1 MSKVR
6 SLCDNDAQNYHIQRS
21 KRVNGS
27 ERRVSFRKT
36 GNSDNMLSSG
46 AMASASPISIET
58 PVIQLHQCGIPRLG
72 QPTARKLALALATLS
87 GKTDAS
93 EATVEDLLNYLPMR
107 YEDRSNL
114 ARITNL
120 YDGLEAS
127 LELYVR
133 VAGGFQ
139 VGKNR
144 GPKQPKLFIFEIT
157 ASDPERTGKP
167 VVVWW
172 FVSGRAAQ
180 RIIAYNKQRFSKGAR
195 FIAYGKWEWDTR
207 RNTFALRLNKPDE
220 LEMLPGTWTPPEIGL
235 LRLAEENVE
244 KEEVEKENGGTAGD
258 DESLIDEED
267 AIEDEEAGDP
277 GMAAIH
283 VGRRVPVYR
292 KLGEFRSKRLREIV
306 HAVFS
311 QINDASITET
321 LPAELRSKHQLIGRA
336 EALRRIHFPSEEDS
350 IELYEKARSPA
361 HLRLIFEEFF
371 WVALSLGLRRG
382 ERIKEPKGAVIE
394 ITDRIRDSL
403 ASILPFQLTGA
414 QERVIARIFDDMQS
428 DAPMNRLL
436 QGDVGSGKT
445 IVALEAMLAA
455 MENGYQAALMAP
467 TEILAEQHSRNI
479 KRLLAKTSYR
489 VELLM
494 GSLRAT
500 EKRRLHKDVAAGDV
514 HAVIGTHALIQESVA
529 FSKLGL
535 IVIDEQHRFGVLQRA
550 ELRAR
555 GFHPDVLVMT
565 ATPIPRSL
573 AMTAYGDL
581 DVSVIDEL
589 PPGRTPI
596 KTVVVG
602 EDQRTGVY
610 KGVERE
616 VRAGRQVY
624 VVYPL
629 VEESEKMDLKD
640 ATRMFE
646 QLRDRVFPNFTI
658 GLVHGKMKS
667 ADKEEVMRRFVN
679 GEIQILVATTVVE
692 VGVDVPNA
700 SLMVIE
706 HAERFGL
713 SQLHQLRGRV
723 GRGAEKSYCVLLASD
738 KQTSVARE
746 RLGIMEE
753 TSDGFRIAEKDLE
766 IRGPGEVLGTR
777 QSGMPTFRIGNLVRD
792 IEILE
797 TARREADFYL
807 TTRRRTRETS
817 ELIERVRADVRFG
830 LAAIG

>member
-1 MSKVR
+1 MSQ
-6 SLCDNDAQNYHIQRS
+6 S
-21 KRVNGS
+21 
-27 ERRVSFRKT
+27 
-36 GNSDNMLSSG
+36 
-46 AMASASPISIET
+46 SPITLDT
-58 PVIQLHQCGIPRLG
+58 PVVSLHRFGIPRFG
-72 QPTARKLALALATLS
+72 QTSARKLGLALASLAA
-87 GKTDAS
+87 KTDAA

-114 ARITNL
+114 ARIADL
-120 YDGLEAS
+120 KDGMEAS

-144 GPKQPKLFIFEIT
+144 SPKQPKLFIFEVT

-172 FVSGRAAQ
+172 FVSGRSAQ
-180 RIIAYNKQRFSKGAR
+180 RIIAYHRQKFTRGAR
-195 FIAYGKWEWDTR
+195 FIAFGQWEWDTR
-207 RNTFALRLNKPDE
+207 RNTFSLRLNKPDE
-220 LEMLPGTWTPPEIGL
+220 LEMLPGTWMPPERELI
-235 LRLAEENVE
+235 RLAEEGGKGEGSDGEMLMRGGAPVNVGGA
-244 KEEVEKENGGTAGD
+244 NG
-258 DESLIDEED
+258 EED
-267 AIEDEEAGDP
+267 GAEGFDEFEEDEESGADP
-277 GMAAIH
+277 TLAAIH

-292 KLGEFRSKRLREIV
+292 KLGEFRTKRLREIMYEV
-306 HAVFS
+306 LSRIDDEA
-311 QINDASITET
+311 ITET
-321 LPAELRSKHQLIGRA
+321 LPEDLRSRQHLIGRA
-336 EALRRIHFPSEEDS
+336 DALRRIHFPTEDVP
-350 IELYEKARSPA
+350 LADYERARSPA

-371 WVALSLGLRRG
+371 WVALALALQRG
-382 ERIKEPKGAVIE
+382 ERTKEAKGACIE
-394 ITDRIRDSL
+394 ITDRVRARIR
-403 ASILPFQLTGA
+403 SILPFKLTTA
-414 QERVIARIFDDMQS
+414 QERVINRIFDDMQG

-445 IVALEAMLAA
+445 IVALMAMLAA
-455 MENGYQAALMAP
+455 MENNYQAALMAP
-467 TEILAEQHSRNI
+467 TEILAEQHARNV
-479 KRLLAKTSYR
+479 KRLLAQTPYR
-489 VELLM
+489 VELLI

-500 EKRRLHKDVAAGDV
+500 EKRRLHRDLAEGDV
-514 HAVIGTHALIQESVA
+514 HACIGTHALIQEAVA
-529 FSKLGL
+529 FNRLGL

-550 ELRAR
+550 ELRTR
-555 GFHPDVLVMT
+555 GFNPDVLVMT

-602 EDQRTGVY
+602 EDQRAGVY

-640 ATRMFE
+640 ATRMYE
-646 QLRDRVFPNFTI
+646 QLRDRVFPHFSI
-658 GLVHGKMKS
+658 GLLHGKMKS
-667 ADKEEVMRRFVN
+667 SEKDEVMRRFVA
-679 GEIQILVATTVVE
+679 GDIQILVATTVVE

-723 GRGAEKSYCVLLASD
+723 GRGAEQSFCVLLASD
-738 KQTSVARE
+738 KRTSVARE

-753 TSDGFRIAEKDLE
+753 TNDGFRIAEKDLE
-766 IRGPGEVLGTR
+766 IRGPGEVMGTR
-777 QSGMPTFRIGNLVRD
+777 QSGLPTFRVGNLVRD
-792 IEILE
+792 VLILE
-797 TARREADFYL
+797 EARREADYYL
-807 TTRRRTRETS
+807 TTRRMTRETS
-817 ELIERVRADVRFG
+817 RLIERVRSDARFG
-830 LAAIG
+830 LAAVG

>member
-1 MSKVR
+1 
-6 SLCDNDAQNYHIQRS
+6 
-21 KRVNGS
+21 
-27 ERRVSFRKT
+27 
-36 GNSDNMLSSG
+36 MLSSG
-46 AMASASPISIET
+46 AMATNSPITLNT
-58 PVIQLHQCGIPRLG
+58 PAVELYRFGLPRFG
-72 QPTARKLALALATLS
+72 QPTARKLALALASLA
-87 GKTDAS
+87 GKTDAT

-114 ARITNL
+114 ARIQNL
-120 YDGLEAS
+120 SDGTEAS

-144 GPKQPKLFIFEIT
+144 SPKQPKLFIFEVT

-172 FVSGRAAQ
+172 FVSGRQAQ
-180 RIIAYNKQRFSKGAR
+180 RIIAYHRQKFTRGAR
-195 FIAYGKWEWDTR
+195 FIAFGQWEWDTR
-207 RNTFALRLNKPDE
+207 RNTFSLRLNKPDE
-220 LEMLPGTWTPPEIGL
+220 LEMLPGTWTPPERDLI
-235 LRLAEENVE
+235 RLAEENGAENGSEDAGTRVAGGE
-244 KEEVEKENGGTAGD
+244 TEVEPDAAGGDELED
-258 DESLIDEED
+258 DEESS
-267 AIEDEEAGDP
+267 ADP
-277 GMAAIH
+277 ALLAIH

-292 KLGEFRSKRLREIV
+292 KLGEFRTKRLREIMHEV
-306 HAVFS
+306 LSRIEDEA
-311 QINDASITET
+311 ITET
-321 LPAELRSKHQLIGRA
+321 LPADLRSRQHLINRA
-336 EALRRIHFPSEEDS
+336 DALRRIHFPTEDVP
-350 IELYEKARSPA
+350 LADYERARSPA

-371 WVALSLGLRRG
+371 WVALALLIQRG
-382 ERIKEPKGAVIE
+382 ERVKETKGAVIE
-394 ITDRIRDSL
+394 ITDHVRASL
-403 ASILPFQLTGA
+403 EAILPFQLTSA
-414 QERVIARIFDDMQS
+414 QERVINRIFDDMQS

-445 IVALEAMLAA
+445 IVALLAMLAA
-455 MENGYQAALMAP
+455 MENNYQAALMVP
-467 TEILAEQHSRNI
+467 TEILAEQHARNI
-479 KRLLAKTSYR
+479 KRLLARTPYR
-489 VELLM
+489 VELLT

-500 EKRRLHKDVAAGDV
+500 EKRRLHKDLAAGDI
-514 HAVIGTHALIQESVA
+514 HACVGTHAVIQESVA
-529 FSKLGL
+529 FHKLGL
-535 IVIDEQHRFGVLQRA
+535 VVIDEQHRFGVLQRA

-555 GFHPDVLVMT
+555 GFNPDVLVMT

-596 KTVVVG
+596 KTVVLG
-602 EDQRTGVY
+602 EDQRAGVY

-624 VVYPL
+624 IVYPL
-629 VEESEKMDLKD
+629 VEESEKVDLKD

-646 QLRDRVFPNFTI
+646 QLRDRVFPHFSI
-658 GLVHGKMKS
+658 GLLHGKMKS
-667 ADKEEVMRRFVN
+667 AEKDEAMSRFVK

-723 GRGAEKSYCVLLASD
+723 GRGAEQSYCVLLASD
-738 KQTSVARE
+738 KRTSVARE

-753 TSDGFRIAEKDLE
+753 TNDGFRIAEKDLE
-766 IRGPGEVLGTR
+766 IRGPGEVMGTR
-777 QSGMPTFRIGNLVRD
+777 QSGLPTFRVGNLVRD
-792 IEILE
+792 VLILE
-797 TARREADFYL
+797 EARREADYYL
-807 TTRRRTRETS
+807 TTRRMTRETS
-817 ELIERVRADVRFG
+817 RLIERVRADARFG
-830 LAAIG
+830 LATVG

>member
-1 MSKVR
+1 
-6 SLCDNDAQNYHIQRS
+6 
-21 KRVNGS
+21 
-27 ERRVSFRKT
+27 
-36 GNSDNMLSSG
+36 
-46 AMASASPISIET
+46 MAAVSPITPDT
-58 PVIQLHQCGIPRLG
+58 PVSILYQRGIPRMG
-72 QPTARKLALALATLS
+72 QATARKLALALATVS

-93 EATVEDLLNYLPMR
+93 EAIVDDLLNYLPMR

-114 ARITNL
+114 ARISDL
-120 YDGLEAS
+120 HDGMEAS

-144 GPKQPKLFIFEIT
+144 SPKAPKLFIFEIT
-157 ASDPERTGKP
+157 AGDPERTGKP

-180 RIIAYNKQRFSKGAR
+180 RIIAYNRQRFERGAR
-195 FIAYGKWEWDTR
+195 FIAFGRWEWDTR
-207 RNTFALRLNKPDE
+207 RNTFSLRLNKPDE
-220 LEMLPGTWTPPEIGL
+220 LEMLPGTWTPPEHAL
-235 LRLAEENVE
+235 LRLAEENGS
-244 KEEVEKENGGTAGD
+244 KEGAASVGVDASEDEDGAG
-258 DESLIDEED
+258 EEGLE
-267 AIEDEEAGDP
+267 EDEEAVDDP
-277 GMAAIH
+277 AMAAIH

-292 KLGEFRSKRLREIV
+292 KLGEFRSKRLREIM
-306 HAVFS
+306 HAVLMGME
-311 QINDASITET
+311 DEAITET
-321 LPAELRSKHQLIGRA
+321 LPDDLRGRQQLIGRA
-336 EALRRIHFPSEEDS
+336 EAIRRIHFPAEDAPLA
-350 IELYEKARSPA
+350 EYERARSPA

-371 WVALSLGLRRG
+371 WVALALAIRRG
-382 ERIKEPKGAVIE
+382 ERIKEPKGACIE
-394 ITDRIRDSL
+394 ISPRVRAAID
-403 ASILPFQLTGA
+403 AVLPFTLTSA

-445 IVALEAMLAA
+445 IVALQAMLAA
-455 MENGYQAALMAP
+455 MENGYQSALMVP
-467 TEILAEQHSRNI
+467 TEILAEQHARNV
-479 KRLLAKTSYR
+479 KRLLAQTSYR
-489 VELLM
+489 VELLT

-500 EKRRLHKDVAAGDV
+500 EKRRLHKDIAAGEV
-514 HAVIGTHALIQESVA
+514 HALIGTHALIQEAVA
-529 FSKLGL
+529 FHKLGL
-535 IVIDEQHRFGVLQRA
+535 VVIDEQHRFGVLQRA
-550 ELRAR
+550 ELRTR
-555 GFHPDVLVMT
+555 GFNPDVLVMT

-602 EDQRTGVY
+602 EDQRAGVY

-629 VEESEKMDLKD
+629 IEESEKMDLKD
-640 ATRMFE
+640 ATRMYE
-646 QLRDRVFPNFTI
+646 QLRDRVFPTFAV
-658 GLVHGKMKS
+658 GLLHGKMKAS
-667 ADKEEVMRRFVN
+667 EKDEVMRRFVS

-700 SLMVIE
+700 SVMVIE

-723 GRGAEKSYCVLLASD
+723 GRGAEQSFCVLLASE
-738 KQTSVARE
+738 KRTSVARE

-766 IRGPGEVLGTR
+766 LRGPGEVMGTR
-777 QSGMPTFRIGNLVRD
+777 QSGLPTFRVGNLVRD
-792 IEILE
+792 VLILE
-797 TARREADFYL
+797 EARREADYYL
-807 TTRRRTRETS
+807 TARGRTRETS
-817 ELIERVRADVRFG
+817 RLVERVRADARFG
-830 LAAIG
+830 LAAVG

>member
-1 MSKVR
+1 MAI
-6 SLCDNDAQNYHIQRS
+6 D
-21 KRVNGS
+21 
-27 ERRVSFRKT
+27 
-36 GNSDNMLSSG
+36 SS
-46 AMASASPISIET
+46 IRLDT
-58 PVIQLHQCGIPRLG
+58 PVVELYRFGITRFG
-72 QPTARKLALALATLS
+72 QPTARKLALALAALA
-87 GKTDAS
+87 GKTDAMQ
-93 EATVEDLLNYLPMR
+93 ATIEDLLNYLPMR

-114 ARITNL
+114 ARVSDL
-120 YDGLEAS
+120 HDGMEAS

-144 GPKQPKLFIFEIT
+144 GPKAPPLYIFEVT
-157 ASDPERTGKP
+157 ASDPERTSKP
-167 VVVWW
+167 VVVWT
-172 FVSGRAAQ
+172 FISGRQAQ
-180 RIIAYNKQRFSKGAR
+180 RIVAYNKQKFPRGAR
-195 FIAYGKWEWDTR
+195 FIAFGKWEWDGR

-220 LEMLPGTWTPPEIGL
+220 LEMLPGTWTPPEHAL
-235 LRLAEENVE
+235 LRLAE
-244 KEEVEKENGGTAGD
+244 D
-258 DESLIDEED
+258 DSSQANETNEDHDADAIDPKKRTEAADNPEED
-267 AIEDEEAGDP
+267 AEEAAEDAADDP
-277 GMAAIH
+277 ALAAIH

-292 KLGEFRSKRLREIV
+292 KLGEFRSKRLREIMHHV
-306 HAVFS
+306 LELVPDEA
-311 QINDASITET
+311 ITET
-321 LPAELRSKHQLIGRA
+321 LPEELRARQHLISRA
-336 EALRRIHFPSEEDS
+336 EALRRIHFPTEDVP
-350 IELYEKARSPA
+350 LADYERARSLA

-371 WVALSLGLRRG
+371 WVALALALKRG

-394 ITDRIRDSL
+394 ITDRVRESL
-403 ASILPFQLTGA
+403 AAVLPFQLTGA
-414 QERVIARIFDDMQS
+414 QERVVKRIFDDMQA

-445 IVALEAMLAA
+445 IVALQAMLAA

-467 TEILAEQHSRNI
+467 TEILAEQHARNV
-479 KRLLAKTSYR
+479 KRLLATTPYR
-489 VELLM
+489 VELLT
-494 GSLRAT
+494 GSLRAA
-500 EKRRLHKDVAAGDV
+500 EKRRLHKDAAAGEI
-514 HAVIGTHALIQESVA
+514 HAVIGTHALIQDAVQ
-529 FSKLGL
+529 FDKLGL

-550 ELRAR
+550 ELRSR

-602 EDQRTGVY
+602 EDQRGGVY

-616 VRAGRQVY
+616 IRAGRQGY
-624 VVYPL
+624 IVYPL

-640 ATRMFE
+640 ATRMYE
-646 QLRDRVFPNFTI
+646 QLRDRVFPHFSI
-658 GLVHGKMKS
+658 GLLHGKLKS
-667 ADKEEVMRRFVN
+667 AEKEDAMRRFVS
-679 GEIQILVATTVVE
+679 GETQLLVATTVVE

-700 SLMVIE
+700 SVMVIE

-723 GRGAEKSYCVLLASD
+723 GRGAEKSFCVLLASD

-766 IRGPGEVLGTR
+766 IRGPGEVMGTR
-777 QSGMPTFRIGNLVRD
+777 QSGLPTFRIGNLVRD
-792 IEILE
+792 VQILE
-797 TARREADFYL
+797 EARREADYYL
-807 TTRRRTRETS
+807 STRKLTRETS
-817 ELIERVRADVRFG
+817 LLVERVRNDARFG
-830 LAAIG
+830 LASVG

>member
-1 MSKVR
+1 MSGV
-6 SLCDNDAQNYHIQRS
+6 
-21 KRVNGS
+21 
-27 ERRVSFRKT
+27 
-36 GNSDNMLSSG
+36 
-46 AMASASPISIET
+46 SPITFDT
-58 PVIQLHQCGIPRLG
+58 PVSILYQRGIPRLG
-72 QPTARKLALALATLS
+72 QATARKLALALATLS

-114 ARITNL
+114 ARISDL
-120 YDGLEAS
+120 SDGMEAS

-144 GPKQPKLFIFEIT
+144 SPKQPKLYIFEVT

-180 RIIAYNKQRFSKGAR
+180 RIITYNRQRFERGAR
-195 FIAYGKWEWDTR
+195 LIAYGRWEWDTR
-207 RNTFALRLNKPDE
+207 RNTFSLRLNKPDE
-220 LEMLPGTWTPPEIGL
+220 LEMLPGTWTPPEHAL
-235 LRLAEENVE
+235 LRLAEENGE
-244 KEEVEKENGGTAGD
+244 TETAGGAQAVGDGANEDGEAAGLEEEELEGAD
-258 DESLIDEED
+258 DPAL
-267 AIEDEEAGDP
+267 
-277 GMAAIH
+277 AAIH

-292 KLGEFRSKRLREIV
+292 KLGEFRAKRLREIM
-306 HAVFS
+306 HAVLS
-311 QINDASITET
+311 GIDDEAITET
-321 LPAELRSKHQLIGRA
+321 LPDDLRARQHLIGRA
-336 EALRRIHFPSEEDS
+336 VAIRRIHFPADDAP
-350 IELYEKARSPA
+350 LDDYERARSPA

-371 WVALSLGLRRG
+371 WVALALAIRRG
-382 ERIKEPKGAVIE
+382 ERIKEAKGAVIE
-394 ITDRIRDSL
+394 ITPRVRESVN
-403 ASILPFQLTGA
+403 SILPFSLTSA
-414 QERVIARIFDDMQS
+414 QERVITRIFDDMQS

-445 IVALEAMLAA
+445 IVALQAMLAA
-455 MENGYQAALMAP
+455 MENGYQAALMVP
-467 TEILAEQHSRNI
+467 TEILAEQHARNV
-479 KRLLAKTSYR
+479 KRLLAATNYR
-489 VELLM
+489 VELLT

-514 HAVIGTHALIQESVA
+514 HAIIGTHALIQESVS
-529 FSKLGL
+529 FHKLGL

-550 ELRAR
+550 ELRTR
-555 GFHPDVLVMT
+555 GFNPDVLVMT

-602 EDQRTGVY
+602 EDQRAGVY

-629 VEESEKMDLKD
+629 IEESEKMDLKD
-640 ATRMFE
+640 ATRMYE
-646 QLRDRVFPNFTI
+646 HLRDRVFPTFEV
-658 GLVHGKMKS
+658 GLLHGKMKTS
-667 ADKEEVMRRFVN
+667 EKDEVMRRFVA

-692 VGVDVPNA
+692 VGVDVQNA
-700 SLMVIE
+700 SVMVIE

-723 GRGAEKSYCVLLASD
+723 GRGAEQSYCVLLASE
-738 KQTSVARE
+738 KRTSVARE

-753 TSDGFRIAEKDLE
+753 TNDGFRIAEKDLE
-766 IRGPGEVLGTR
+766 LRGPGEVMGTR
-777 QSGMPTFRIGNLVRD
+777 QSGLPIFRVGNLVRD
-792 IEILE
+792 VLILE
-797 TARREADFYL
+797 EARREADYYL
-807 TTRRRTRETS
+807 TARRMTRETS
-817 ELIERVRADVRFG
+817 RLVERVRADARFG
-830 LAAIG
+830 LAAVG